1 MSQVGTMTIE
11 KPITSYESNS
21 DLDSRRESASKLVQ
35 FRIGLNNFYQNNTSA
50 VIKLILL
57 ILLIGYSVYFGLA
70 IRHSVSGAKP
80 LIVITSIVVFFLIY
94 YALKAVFGKKIYKS
108 VLKPMEQAFRRNS
121 TWIKYIVIPLV
132 AIGIVF
138 FLAFSV
144 VKEVRQLQS
153 LSGVVAFVLIL
164 YTFSMYPDKVNW
176 RPVIW
181 GFFLQFVMGVIVLR
195 WRHGY
200 NAVNWLSNQITKFI
214 NYSNEGAAAVF
225 GDPFLLF
232 HPFVFVGM
240 PMLIYVG
247 AVMSILYYYGLTQRA
262 AGQVGWV
269 MQLTL
274 GTTAVETL
282 SVSANIFLNG
292 MDTMLMLRPY
302 LDRLTKSEF
311 HCFLVG
317 NHSTVAGFAFAIFVL
332 MGAPPQHLLSAA
344 VMSAPA
350 AIAISKLSYPETEES
365 TTKTQKDVQVEKS
378 SETNVMEAAAN
389 GAGIAG
395 KTVMAVVV
403 NMLAF
408 ISMLGFINSTL
419 AWLGNRVGI
428 VQLSFQKICSYLLY
442 PVSIL
447 MGIEP
452 GDAKEVGSLLGFKV
466 FTSELLAYQ
475 ELGDSISA
483 NRLSRRSAAIAT
495 YALCG
500 FSGLS
505 NLAIAVGVWNAVCPS
520 KTREM
525 AKQMIRAV
533 VNANVACFMTAC
545 VAGLLYNPDFSAPA
559 QGDNAIGSLLNSI
572 LGLIPSF
579 KDLTSLLD

>member
-1 MSQVGTMTIE
+1 MSQVGTMTVE
-11 KPITSYESNS
+11 KVRKDEELEEHFDSSSRLVRFRNNLNKFYKENTNS
-21 DLDSRRESASKLVQ
+21 
-35 FRIGLNNFYQNNTSA
+35 
-50 VIKLILL
+50 VIKAILFF
-57 ILLIGYSVYFGLA
+57 LLVGYSIYFGFA
-70 IRHSVSGAKP
+70 IKHSVSGAKP
-80 LIVITSIVVFFLIY
+80 LIIITSIVVFFIIY
-94 YALKAVFGKKIYKS
+94 YLFKAKFGKSVYKN
-108 VLKPMEQAFRRNS
+108 VLRPIELFVKRN
-121 TWIKYIVIPLV
+121 TTIIKYFTIPLV

-144 VKEVRQLQS
+144 VREIRQLQS

-164 YTFSMYPDKVNW
+164 YMFSMYPDKIKW

-181 GFFLQFVMGVIVLR
+181 GFFLQFIMGVIVLR

-200 NAVNWLSNQITKFI
+200 NGVKWLSDQITKFI

-247 AVMSILYYYGLTQRA
+247 AVMSILYYYGLTQRV
-262 AGQVGWV
+262 AGKVGWL

-365 TTKTQKDVQVEKS
+365 TTKTQKDVEVEQS

-395 KTVMAVVV
+395 KTAMAVVV

-408 ISMLGFINSTL
+408 VSMLGFVNATL
-419 AWLGNRVGI
+419 AWFGNRVGI

-447 MGIEP
+447 MGIDP
-452 GDAKEVGSLLGFKV
+452 KDAREVGSLLGFKV

-475 ELGDSISA
+475 ELGDSISN
-483 NRLSRRSAAIAT
+483 NRLSRRSAAITT

-505 NLAIAVGVWNAVCPS
+505 NLAIAVGVWNAVAPS

-545 VAGLLYNPDFSAPA
+545 IAGLLYNPNFVPPEAP
-559 QGDNAIGSLLNSI
+559 DNALGGLINTL

-579 KDLTSLLD
+579 KDLMNLLD

>member
-1 MSQVGTMTIE
+1 MSQVETLTVE
-11 KPITSYESNS
+11 KFKEE
-21 DLDSRRESASKLVQ
+21 DSFAENENQSHSKLVK
-35 FRIGLNNFYQNNTSA
+35 FRMGLNKFYANNA
-50 VIKLILL
+50 RGVIRGVLL
-57 ILLIGYSVYFGLA
+57 VLLIGYSIYFGFA
-70 IRHSVSGAKP
+70 IRHSVNGAKP
-80 LIVITSIVVFFLIY
+80 LIIITSIVVFFIFY
-94 YALKAVFGKKIYKS
+94 YTIKAKFGKQIYRG
-108 VLKPMEQAFRRNS
+108 VLRPIEMLVRRNG
-121 TWIKYIVIPLV
+121 TILKYIFIPAI
-132 AIGIVF
+132 AIGIIF
-138 FLAFSV
+138 YLAFEV
-144 VKEVRQLQS
+144 VKDVRQLQS
-153 LSGVVAFVLIL
+153 LSGVIAFVLLL
-164 YTFSMYPDKVNW
+164 YMFSMYPDRINW

-195 WRHGY
+195 WKHGY
-200 NAVNWLSNQITKFI
+200 NAVKWLSDRITQFI

-247 AVMSILYYYGLTQRA
+247 AVMSILYYFGLTQRV
-262 AGQVGWV
+262 AGKVGWL

-302 LDRLTKSEF
+302 LDRLTRSEF

-317 NHSTVAGFAFAIFVL
+317 NHATVAGFAFAIFVL

-350 AIAISKLSYPETEES
+350 AIAISKLSYPEIEES
-365 TTKTQKDVQVEKS
+365 TTKTQKDVEVEKS

-395 KTVMAVVV
+395 KTAMAVVV

-408 ISMLGFINSTL
+408 VSMLGFVNATL

-442 PVSIL
+442 PVSIV

-452 GDAKEVGSLLGFKV
+452 SDAKEVGSLLGFKV
-466 FTSELLAYQ
+466 FTSEILAYQ
-475 ELGDSISA
+475 ELGDSIA
-483 NRLSRRSAAIAT
+483 NNRLSTRSAAIAT

-500 FSGLS
+500 FSGFA

-525 AKQMIRAV
+525 ARQMMRAV
-533 VNANVACFMTAC
+533 VNANIACFMTAC
-545 VAGLLYNPDFSAPA
+545 TAGLLYNPEFVPPQAP
-559 QGDNAIGSLLNSI
+559 DNALGGLISTI

-579 KDLTSLLD
+579 KDLMSLVE